1 MRCITHFHACDC
13 REEKFRLLEKEN
25 TRLQAVNIAQVKLAR
40 KLQEKVERLI
50 NAIEMIASESLYAH
64 GCYKIAKETLMD
76 CDKEHKSL

>member
-40 KLQEKVERLI
+40 KLQEKIKGLTEALVGISRGWCP
-50 NAIEMIASESLYAH
+50 Y
-64 GCYKIAKETLMD
+64 GCDGIAKETLMD